1 MASLYLQDPIYVTGQ
16 ELKDTTTVAD
26 IKALSID
33 DSKILIYQ
41 SQLMIDR
48 YLGKTRDLKY
58 NSSQDFLFP
67 IKNKD
72 WDPEIPTEVKI
83 ATVLVCEFIFAN
95 WIDTGKINQ
104 DIRSEKT
111 WPRSV
116 TLFDIDKSLVWLSI
130 PKFAMQ
136 LLSKYKN
143 VFYRQYL

>member
-1 MASLYLQDPIYVTGQ
+1 MASLYLQDPIYVTEV
-16 ELKDTTTVAD
+16 ELKDTTTVAG
-26 IKALSID
+26 IQALSTSD
-33 DSKILIYQ
+33 TNILIYQ
-41 SQLMIDR
+41 SQLMIDS
-48 YLGKTRDLKY
+48 YLKKTWDLKY

-72 WDPEIPTEVKI
+72 WNSEIPKEVKI

-95 WIDTGKINQ
+95 WLDTGKINQ
-104 DIRSEKT
+104 DIQSEKT
-111 WPRSV
+111 WPRSI